1 MAGCGPVRASRRDGV
16 EGVGHRDDACAQRN
30 VCTGETVGIALPVH
44 ALVVMAHQSG
54 EVRILRP
61 STSPTGNVH
70 GMPLAAALGACGFDF
85 GSRMHE
91 PPWAAP
97 ERVVLIDVR
106 SLDPGERELVRDNGL
121 HVFTMSEI
129 DRCGVAA
136 VVHQALDIVAGE
148 SWVHLSLDVDV
159 CDPEI
164 APGVGTPVRG
174 GLSYREAHLAMELI
188 AESRLMT
195 SMEVV
200 ELNPVLDLADETGIL
215 AVDLVASALG
225 ARIL

>member
-1 MAGCGPVRASRRDGV
+1 
-16 EGVGHRDDACAQRN
+16 
-30 VCTGETVGIALPVH
+30 
-44 ALVVMAHQSG
+44 
-54 EVRILRP
+54 
-61 STSPTGNVH
+61 
-70 GMPLAAALGACGFDF
+70 MPLAAALGACGFDF
-85 GSRMHE
+85 GSGMHE

-97 ERVVLIDVR
+97 ERVVLIGVR
-106 SLDPGERELVRDNGL
+106 SLDPGERELVRDMGL
-121 HVFTMSEI
+121 NVFTMSDI
-129 DRCGVAA
+129 DRRGVAA
-136 VVHQALDIVAGE
+136 VVHQALDIIAGA